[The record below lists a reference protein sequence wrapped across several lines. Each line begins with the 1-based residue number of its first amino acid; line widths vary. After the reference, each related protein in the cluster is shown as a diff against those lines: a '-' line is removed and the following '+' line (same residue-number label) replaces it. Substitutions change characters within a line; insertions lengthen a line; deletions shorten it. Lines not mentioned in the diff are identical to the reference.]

1 MDRTSKIWDA
11 ILVIGLCIFSFSIFC
26 TLAEPNLLSVEETE
40 TAELYDGSE
49 YFEVEMPT
57 KYTQLPIPR
66 MGLVPRISTF
76 IGDDFVTEQIAERII
91 ASDPDG
97 NTEYR
102 IDLARNIVYHNV
114 YYVPDAFE
122 EWKLPWE
129 TLRDGCGD
137 CEDYSILLMSILYD
151 MGIDC
156 VFVSTMDHAMVG
168 IPTDSPNSLSIAHD
182 GKWYTPIEPQW
193 TSESMPLSVD
203 PIFVLSPG
211 LNIISCIWLTVC
223 AIMIAVCIY
232 GLLKE
237 E

>member
-1 MDRTSKIWDA
+1 MNGTSKICDA

-26 TLAEPNLLSVEETE
+26 TLVEPNLLSVEETE
-40 TAELYDGSE
+40 TVELYDGSG

-57 KYTQLPIPR
+57 KYTQLPVLR

-97 NTEYR
+97 STEDW
-102 IDLARNIVYHNV
+102 ITMARKIVYHNV

-129 TLRDGCGD
+129 TLRDGYGD

-151 MGIDC
+151 MGIDS
-156 VFVSTMDHAMVG
+156 VFLCTMSHAMVG
-168 IPTDSPNSLSIAHD
+168 IPTDSPNSLSIEHD
-182 GKWYTPIEPQW
+182 GKWYTVIEPQW
-193 TSESMPLSVD
+193 THESTSLSVN
-203 PIFVLSPG
+203 PVFVFSPG
-211 LNIISCIWLTVC
+211 LNLISCIWLTVC
-223 AIMIAVCIY
+223 AVMIVVCIY
-232 GLLKE
+232 GLLKKE
-237 E
+237 